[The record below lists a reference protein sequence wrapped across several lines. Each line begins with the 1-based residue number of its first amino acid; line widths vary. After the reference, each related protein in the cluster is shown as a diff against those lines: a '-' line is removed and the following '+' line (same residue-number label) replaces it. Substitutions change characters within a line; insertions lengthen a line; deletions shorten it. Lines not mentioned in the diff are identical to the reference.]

1 MIDMNEQNNGIVFQ
15 SNLGERADNK
25 NESQR
30 TWNSGFLAFGKIT
43 KIHHKSNTAEV
54 RLYGTGDTIT
64 SMDEYEGIH
73 ACRIGV
79 NSAGVRQG
87 DGVPYGEIKPLEI
100 GMIVLVAF
108 IRNNKRQPVIL
119 CAFHDTESENSNIL
133 TRTYPL
139 ESEREMYR
147 YTRITR
153 LQDVFTI
160 DGGGNL
166 EISTHGKSFIT
177 LTDSGF
183 DPDSFDYKDLSTKSK
198 LTGETV
204 GLPRNS
210 CPDHAFLAVM
220 RGYDDDESQIRL
232 HATPKRLQIKRK
244 NGHSESVLIGDGIEL
259 STGTTAKI
267 KISPDGSISI
277 VGGSV
282 SVTAQR
288 VTLNADTSVMGNLSV
303 SGNISIGGDENVSGT
318 STIGSDAVV
327 NGVSM
332 INHTHTGFHGE
343 TGTPH

>member
-1 MIDMNEQNNGIVFQ
+1 MNEQNNGIVFQ
-15 SNLGERADNK
+15 SNLGERANNK

-79 NSAGVRQG
+79 NTAGVRQG
-87 DGVPYGEIKPLEI
+87 DGIPYGEIKPLEI

-119 CAFHDTESENSNIL
+119 CAFHDTESENLNIL
-133 TRTYPL
+133 TKTYPL
-139 ESEREMYR
+139 ESEKEMYR

-166 EISTHGKSFIT
+166 EISTHGKSFLT

-183 DPDSFDYKDLSTKSK
+183 NPDSFDYKDLSTKNK

-220 RGYDDDESQIRL
+220 RGYDDGESQIRV
-232 HATPKRLQIKRK
+232 HATPDSFQIKRK
-244 NGHSESVLIGDGIEL
+244 NGHSETFRIEDGVEISVSGN
-259 STGTTAKI
+259 TKI
-267 KISPDGSISI
+267 VINPDGT
-277 VGGSV
+277 V
-282 SVTAQR
+282 SVTAINAII
-288 VTLNADTSVMGNLSV
+288 NADTHIVGNLSV
-303 SGNISIGGDENVSGT
+303 TGDVFISGNESVSGT

-327 NGVSM
+327 RRISM
-332 INHTHTGFHGE
+332 ISHTHTGVHGE